1 MDTACFTYEGLPVL
15 MNQQPCDYKPPVW
28 ILGKQY
34 DGKYDGIKFCFISF
48 CPQRILFCHS
58 LYCHTYFDIV

>member
-15 MNQQPCDYKPPVW
+15 INQQPSDYKSPVW

-34 DGKYDGIKFCFISF
+34 DGKYEGLNSELRINSVTFTIK
-48 CPQRILFCHS
+48 
-58 LYCHTYFDIV
+58 